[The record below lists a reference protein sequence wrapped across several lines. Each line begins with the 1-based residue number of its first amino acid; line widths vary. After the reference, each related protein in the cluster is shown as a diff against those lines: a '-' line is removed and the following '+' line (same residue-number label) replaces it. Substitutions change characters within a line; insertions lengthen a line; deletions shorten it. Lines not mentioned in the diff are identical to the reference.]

1 MDGFAT
7 NVHIRRILGRG
18 QTTEFL
24 TLGTFA
30 QLANFGPL
38 SSDYA
43 YSIFVVENP
52 SREKFSRRRS
62 VEFLSRYRLVCAS
75 VAHF

>member
-24 TLGTFA
+24 TLGTFD

-52 SREKFSRRRS
+52 SREKFFGGAQSN
-62 VEFLSRYRLVCAS
+62 FLAVIG
-75 VAHF
+75 